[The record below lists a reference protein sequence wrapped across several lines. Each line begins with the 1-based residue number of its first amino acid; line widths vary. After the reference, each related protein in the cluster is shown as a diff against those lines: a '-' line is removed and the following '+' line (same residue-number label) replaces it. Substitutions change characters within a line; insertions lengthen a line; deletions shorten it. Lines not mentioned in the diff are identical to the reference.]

1 MYDAY
6 HIASKTDATITGSC
20 DIRDPSGLVAA
31 THSGGTKSPCCR
43 VRDALRQDKQK
54 PYII

>member
-6 HIASKTDATITGSC
+6 HIASKTDATITDSC
-20 DIRDPSGLVAA
+20 DIRDPRSLFAA
-31 THSGGTKSPCCR
+31 SHSGGTKSPCCR
-43 VRDALRQDKQK
+43 ARDALRQDKQK

>member
-1 MYDAY
+1 M
-6 HIASKTDATITGSC
+6 HTTLHPKLMQPLQTRVTW
-20 DIRDPSGLVAA
+20 DPSSLFAA
-31 THSGGTKSPCCR
+31 SHSGGTKSPCCR